1 VDPVVDGLAHRIE
14 RRLIFSAGASMTL
27 PTSADLPSYRPSAD
41 ALRDRVIL
49 VTGASGAIGGALA
62 MACAR
67 HGARVILNGRS
78 VRKLEKLYDDIV
90 ATGAAQPAI
99 APLDFEK
106 ADATAYD
113 SLAEAVEQ
121 QFGRLD
127 GLAHVGGVLG
137 DRSPILHYD
146 VPTWMKVMHVNV
158 TAPFILTR
166 TLLPLMQRAE
176 DASIVFTTSGVS
188 VKGRAYWGA
197 YAVSKFADEGLM
209 QVLADELATETPIR
223 VNSVNPGAVRSA
235 MRAKAYPGEDPATLT
250 SPEDVVWPFLYLL
263 GPDSRGVTGCRFD
276 AQA

>member
-1 VDPVVDGLAHRIE
+1 
-14 RRLIFSAGASMTL
+14 MTL
-27 PTSADLPSYRPSAD
+27 PTSADLRSYRPTAE

-62 MACAR
+62 RACAQQ
-67 HGARVILNGRS
+67 GARVILNGRS

-158 TAPFILTR
+158 TAPFILTK
-166 TLLPLMQRAE
+166 TLLPLLQRAD

-209 QVLADELATETPIR
+209 QVLADELATEKPIR
-223 VNSVNPGAVRSA
+223 VNSVNPGAVRSS
-235 MRAKAYPGEDPATLT
+235 MRAKAYPAEDPATLT
-250 SPEDVVWPFLYLL
+250 APEDVVWPFLYLL
-263 GPDSRGVTGCRFD
+263 GADSRGVTGCRFD
-276 AQA
+276 AQP

>member
-1 VDPVVDGLAHRIE
+1 
-14 RRLIFSAGASMTL
+14 MTV
-27 PTSADLPSYRPSAD
+27 PTSADLLSYRPSVN

-49 VTGASGAIGGALA
+49 VTGASGAIGGAVA

-67 HGARVILNGRS
+67 HGARVILHGRS

-90 ATGAAQPAI
+90 ARGAAQPAI

-113 SLAEAVEQ
+113 AVADALEQ

-127 GLAHVGGVLG
+127 GLAHVGGLLG
-137 DRSPILHYD
+137 DRSPIEHYD

-166 TLLPLMQRAE
+166 TLLPLLQRAA
-176 DASIVFTTSGVS
+176 DASIVFTTSSVS

-209 QVLADELATETPIR
+209 QVLADELATERPIR
-223 VNSVNPGAVRSA
+223 SNSVNPGAVRSA
-235 MRAKAYPGEDPATLT
+235 MRAKAYPGEDPSTLT
-250 SPEDVVWPFLYLL
+250 APADVVWPFLFLL
-263 GPDSRGVTGCRFD
+263 GADSRGVTGCRFD
-276 AQA
+276 AQP

>member
-1 VDPVVDGLAHRIE
+1 MSV
-14 RRLIFSAGASMTL
+14 
-27 PTSADLPSYRPSAD
+27 PTSAELRAYRPTDA

-49 VTGASGAIGGALA
+49 VTGASGAIGGAVA
-62 MACAR
+62 MASAR

-90 ATGAAQPAI
+90 ATGAAEPAI

-113 SLAEAVEQ
+113 TLAAAVEQ

-127 GLAHVGGVLG
+127 GLAHIGGLLG
-137 DRSPILHYD
+137 DRSPIVHYD

-166 TLLPLMQRAE
+166 TLLPLLQRAP
-176 DASIVFTTSGVS
+176 DPSIVFTTSSVS

-209 QVLADELATETPIR
+209 QVLADELATDRPIR
-223 VNSVNPGAVRSA
+223 SNSVNPGAVRSA
-235 MRAKAYPGEDPATLT
+235 MRAKAYPGEDATTLT
-250 SPEDVVWPFLYLL
+250 APADVVWPFLYLL
-263 GPDSRGVTGCRFD
+263 GADSRGVSGCRFD
-276 AQA
+276 AQP